1 MRHSAP
7 ELVTPELITDLRRNV
22 PFDPQHL
29 PLEIELMET
38 IAKRHPALPQVACFD
53 TAFHRT
59 MPRVA
64 SVVAIPRRYEAAGVR
79 RYGFHGLSY
88 EFLMQE
94 LARLGTPAAARGRVI
109 LAHLGNGASLAAVK
123 DGHSIDTS
131 MGFTP
136 ASGLVMGTRSG
147 DLDPGVISFLSR
159 SDGLSVGQFEK
170 MTNHASGLIGISET
184 SADMRDLL
192 AREKTDARAA
202 EAIAIFCYQTKKW
215 IGSFAAALGGLDVL
229 AFAGGIG
236 ENLPEIRR
244 RICADL
250 NFLGVALSEGRNTA
264 NAQMISADDAR
275 VGVYVIRTDEELVIA
290 QAVMRTIA
298 TEAPGGRAHQTDL
311 ATTGRRAT

>member
-1 MRHSAP
+1 MACDRSSILALNAGSSSIRYALFDAVVPPARSKGGKLDLAGTAGTSQLIDWLETQPELASVKAVGHRIVHGMRHSAP

-131 MGFTP
+131 MSFTP

-159 SDGLSVGQFEK
+159 SDGLSVGQFERLCSVS
-170 MTNHASGLIGISET
+170 M
-184 SADMRDLL
+184 
-192 AREKTDARAA
+192 
-202 EAIAIFCYQTKKW
+202 
-215 IGSFAAALGGLDVL
+215 
-229 AFAGGIG
+229 
-236 ENLPEIRR
+236 
-244 RICADL
+244 
-250 NFLGVALSEGRNTA
+250 
-264 NAQMISADDAR
+264 
-275 VGVYVIRTDEELVIA
+275 
-290 QAVMRTIA
+290 
-298 TEAPGGRAHQTDL
+298 
-311 ATTGRRAT
+311 